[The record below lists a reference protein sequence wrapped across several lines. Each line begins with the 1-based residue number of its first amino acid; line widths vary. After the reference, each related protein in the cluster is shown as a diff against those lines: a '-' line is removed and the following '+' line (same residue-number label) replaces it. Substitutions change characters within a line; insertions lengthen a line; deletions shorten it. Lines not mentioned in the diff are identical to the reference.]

1 MYNYVHTSS
10 HSHHPS
16 PYPKMIKSLSLS
28 LFLPGG
34 CKIFSFSQ
42 FASGALAE
50 DSNVYNFWPF
60 LN

>member
-1 MYNYVHTSS
+1 
-10 HSHHPS
+10 
-16 PYPKMIKSLSLS
+16 MIKSLSLS